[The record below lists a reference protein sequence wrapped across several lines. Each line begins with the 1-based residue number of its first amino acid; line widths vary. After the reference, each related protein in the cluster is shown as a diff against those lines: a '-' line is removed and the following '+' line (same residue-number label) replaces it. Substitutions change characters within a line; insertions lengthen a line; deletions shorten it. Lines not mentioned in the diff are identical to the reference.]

1 MHTKLSGA
9 FFSYLPPPALLSMN
23 AAGVDISDRSVKF
36 IVLERR
42 RNSFAV
48 TRYGDYPLPPG
59 VVVGGE
65 IRSPEGLAEELRKLK
80 EKEDL
85 SLIRI
90 SIPEQRGY
98 LFQTTLEGI
107 TSTDARSV
115 IEFQLEEH
123 VPLSP
128 SEALFDAELIEGK
141 RQGSLSFV
149 VTAFPEKVVSLF
161 ASTYRAAGLSPLS
174 VEIEAQAIARSLIPQ
189 GDSGTFLIVD
199 FGDTHTG
206 LSVVSRGIVHYTSTI
221 EVAGKSLTSAIS
233 KCFSVSLEQAE
244 DIKRKNNYFEE
255 CENKEVLDSLMTTM
269 SVLRDEVTRHY
280 EYWNN
285 RTEKEPD
292 VPKIEQV
299 LLCGGNANLH
309 GLSEYLA
316 AGLRV
321 PVSIGNVWTNV
332 ASSHDYI
339 PPIGAESALGY
350 ATAIGLALRREQ

>member
-1 MHTKLSGA
+1 MYTKLFDA
-9 FFSYLPPPALLSMN
+9 FFSYLPPPALIALN
-23 AAGVDISDRSVKF
+23 AAGVDISDRSLKF
-36 IVLERR
+36 IILEPREG
-42 RNSFAV
+42 SLVVA
-48 TRYGDYPLPPG
+48 RYGERPLPPG

-65 IRSPEGLAEELRKLK
+65 IRSPEGLAAELQKLK
-80 EKEDL
+80 EEESL
-85 SLIRI
+85 SFIRI

-98 LFQTTLEGI
+98 LFQTTLEGV
-107 TSTDARSV
+107 TSMDARSV

-123 VPLSP
+123 VPLAP
-128 SEALFDAELIEGK
+128 SEALFDAEPIESK
-141 RQGSLSFV
+141 QQKTLSFV

-161 ASTYRAAGLSPLS
+161 VSTYQAAGLSPLS
-174 VEIEAQAIARSLIPQ
+174 VEIEAQAIARALVPR
-189 GDSGTFLIVD
+189 GDMGTFLIVD

-206 LSVVSRGIVHYTSTI
+206 LSVVSQGVVHYTSTI

-244 DIKRKNNYFEE
+244 EIKRKNNYFEE
-255 CENKEVLDSLMTTM
+255 CENKEVLDALMTTM

-316 AGLRV
+316 SGLRV
-321 PVSIGNVWTNV
+321 PVSVGNVWTNV
-332 ASSHDYI
+332 ASPHDYI
-339 PPIGAESALGY
+339 PPIPVEAALGY
-350 ATAIGLALRREQ
+350 ATAIGLALRREK